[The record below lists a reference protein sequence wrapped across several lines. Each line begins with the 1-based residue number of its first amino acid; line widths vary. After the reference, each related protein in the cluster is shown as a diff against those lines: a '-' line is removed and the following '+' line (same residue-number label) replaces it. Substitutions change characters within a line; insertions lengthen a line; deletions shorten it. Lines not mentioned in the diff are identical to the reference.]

1 MIVGGSHSAFSAAW
15 MCLHKLDLS
24 VKEDST
30 LIPTPI
36 ATATLTATTATATLT
51 TAVTATVTATTT
63 ATVTATP
70 SETESEK
77 ASAHTDIGIDTDTGI
92 DTHCCGSPL
101 RTAASSPS
109 KPPKS
114 PSYQS
119 LNQETTDEMSNVI
132 VAATSPSKSSVC
144 KIKEREKMKQKLFT
158 KSDSIST
165 KGMTGQS
172 DVLILHRSYIK
183 VFYSTKREADYDL
196 YYDTGVINK
205 STGQIHPF
213 GGLRG
218 DSKSLWR

>member
-1 MIVGGSHSAFSAAW
+1 

-30 LIPTPI
+30 PTPI
-36 ATATLTATTATATLT
+36 ATTPIATTTVGVTATA
-51 TAVTATVTATTT
+51 
-63 ATVTATP
+63 TATP
-70 SETESEK
+70 SETGSEK
-77 ASAHTDIGIDTDTGI
+77 ASAHTDTDIGTGTDTDA
-92 DTHCCGSPL
+92 DTHCCVSPL
-101 RTAASSPS
+101 RTAASSPA

-114 PSYQS
+114 PSHRS
-119 LNQETTDEMSNVI
+119 LPLETADEVSDAI
-132 VAATSPSKSSVC
+132 GAASSPSKSSVC

-218 DSKSLWR
+218 DSKVLWR